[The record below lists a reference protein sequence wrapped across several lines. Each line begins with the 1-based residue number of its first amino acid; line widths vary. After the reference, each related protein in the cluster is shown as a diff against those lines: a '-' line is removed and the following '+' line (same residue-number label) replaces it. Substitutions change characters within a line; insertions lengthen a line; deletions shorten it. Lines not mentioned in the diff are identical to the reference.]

1 MIPNSDKIS
10 FFTLRDIME
19 KDKVALVTGSSRGI
33 GREIAL
39 RLADIAGGVA
49 VHYHRNK
56 AAAAEVVRLIRLKGK
71 AGFAFR
77 ADLTSEKQAVG
88 LVRNVEGRFG
98 RLDILV
104 NCFGPFL
111 LKPWE
116 KLTGPDWDLILRG
129 NLHSAFFCLK
139 AAVPGMRKRK
149 WGRVINIGYGRAEQ
163 LGAFP
168 NIMPYA
174 AAKTGL
180 LILTRTAAKAE
191 AASGITVNMV
201 SPGLIQGGRLPL
213 GGRFESSVLGT
224 PFDVAKAVLFLASED
239 AEAVT
244 GTNLIVSG
252 TWKM

>member
-1 MIPNSDKIS
+1 
-10 FFTLRDIME
+10 ME
-19 KDKVALVTGSSRGI
+19 REKVALITGSSRGI

-39 RLADIAGGVA
+39 RLSDVAGSVA
-49 VHYHRNK
+49 VHYHTNK
-56 AAAAEVVRLIRLKGK
+56 TAAEDVVRLIRQKGK
-71 AGFAFR
+71 ASVAFR
-77 ADLTSEKQAVG
+77 ADLTKEKQAAG
-88 LVRNVEGRFG
+88 LIRNVEGRFG
-98 RLDILV
+98 RIDILV

-111 LKPWE
+111 EKSWE
-116 KLTGPDWDLILRG
+116 RLTGLDWDLILRG

-149 WGRVINIGYGRAEQ
+149 WGRVINIGYSRAEQ
-163 LGAFP
+163 LGAFT

-201 SPGLIQGGRLPL
+201 SPGLIQGGRLPS
-213 GGRFESSVLGT
+213 GGKFESSALGT
-224 PFDVAKAVLFLASED
+224 PGDVAKAVLFLASED
-239 AEAVT
+239 AQAVT